1 MRYNIII
8 TDVIPIIEFLPHAD
22 KFKLMQ
28 ILLAQLAKEEGIH
41 LQIQIP
47 KKDDSLWDIVGM
59 AEGEDAEVARNHD
72 KYLYGVK

>member
-1 MRYNIII
+1 MTI
-8 TDVIPIIEFLPHAD
+8 TDVIPIIKSLPHAD

-28 ILLAQLAKEEGIH
+28 ILLVQLAEEEGIH

-47 KKDDSLWDIVGM
+47 KKDDPLWNIVGM
-59 AEGEDAEVARNHD
+59 AEGEDAEVARYHD